1 MGLNLRDVFIASDGV
16 KIIYE
21 DEGEGKAILMVHGW
35 GATSRFWRDIREAL
49 LRKYRVVTF
58 DLRGHGESDK
68 PVNVDYSIYRIA
80 KDIVELLDYL
90 EIEEFVYIGHS
101 LGGVIGLY
109 LGSNC
114 RRELK
119 GMVIITAPYELKST
133 YGGFFFKMLKFA
145 LRRNRKIAALML
157 TPRLFANRKD
167 HRLMDFVRRE
177 SATVPVHVLINVG
190 DHNKN
195 IDLWDQLDKINKPVL
210 LISGGKDKIV
220 KVKTMEKI
228 ASKIKN
234 ARHYTIENAGHNAI
248 LEEPEKIVRLITTF
262 LSEINY

>member
-1 MGLNLRDVFIASDGV
+1 MGFSLRGTFITDDGV
-16 KIIYE
+16 KIVYE
-21 DEGEGKAILMVHGW
+21 DEGKGKAILMVHGW
-35 GATSRFWRDIREAL
+35 GATRKFWRDIREAL
-49 LRKYRVVTF
+49 LRKYRVITF

-68 PVNVDYSIYRIA
+68 PVDADYSIYRIA
-80 KDIVELLDYL
+80 KDVVELLEHL
-90 EIEEFVYIGHS
+90 NIEEFVYIGHS

-114 RRELK
+114 KKKLK

-133 YGGFFFKMLKFA
+133 YGGFFFKVLKFA
-145 LRRNRKIAALML
+145 LQRNRKIAALML
-157 TPRLFANRKD
+157 TPRLFANRGDRK
-167 HRLMDFVRRE
+167 LMDFIRRE

-195 IDLWDQLDKINKPVL
+195 INLWGQLGNIKRPVL

-220 KVKTMEKI
+220 KVKIMEKI

-234 ARHYTIENAGHNAI
+234 SKHYTIENAGHNAI
-248 LEEPEKIVRLITTF
+248 LEEPQKIAQLITTF
-262 LSEINY
+262 LREINY